1 LDDQG
6 DMVLASFRLRRGPGG
21 ECSGVVKVRYAIR
34 KGKFTE
40 WRQLPSEEA
49 PPAETV

>member
-1 LDDQG
+1 
-6 DMVLASFRLRRGPGG
+6 
-21 ECSGVVKVRYAIR
+21 VRYAIR

-49 PPAETV
+49 PPGETV